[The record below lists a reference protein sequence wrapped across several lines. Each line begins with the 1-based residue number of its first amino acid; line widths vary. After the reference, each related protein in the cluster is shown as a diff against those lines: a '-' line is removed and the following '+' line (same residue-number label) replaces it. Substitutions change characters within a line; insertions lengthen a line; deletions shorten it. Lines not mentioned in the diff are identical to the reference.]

1 MKSILIIGMG
11 MLGQCLATRM
21 QELGNDVMVIDRD
34 EDKIQELSTVFPA
47 ESNLS
52 LQAVLRFSQM
62 DLSPSVPVPVALLPV
77 PMFLSEPP
85 LTMPLTMPLAM

>member
-34 EDKIQELSTVFPA
+34 EDKIQELSTVFPDA
-47 ESNLS
+47 LS
-52 LQAVLRFSQM
+52 GDCTNPAVLKWQYVTMRQIY
-62 DLSPSVPVPVALLPV
+62 
-77 PMFLSEPP
+77 
-85 LTMPLTMPLAM
+85 LTISN

>member
-34 EDKIQELSTVFPA
+34 EDKIQELSTVFP
-47 ESNLS
+47 
-52 LQAVLRFSQM
+52 
-62 DLSPSVPVPVALLPV
+62 DALWRLYQSGG
-77 PMFLSEPP
+77 FKIHRCQQF
-85 LTMPLTMPLAM
+85 